1 MKYTKIYGVWCGM
14 KERCSNPNNKAYHR
28 YGGRGIKVCDEWEKS
43 FISFYNWAIANG
55 YKEIDDNKKRLTI
68 DRIDS
73 NGNYEPNNYRWVTSA
88 EQNLNYSRNH
98 LIEYNG
104 QIVPIKVAAEL
115 SDIPYGRLMAR
126 INNGIEKTKLFVK
139 EDARSLRWKTK

>member
-1 MKYTKIYGVWCGM
+1 M

-28 YGGRGIKVCDEWEKS
+28 YVGKGIKVCDEWEKS

-73 NGNYEPNNYRWVTSA
+73 NGNYKPNNCRWVTSA

-104 QIVPIKVAAEL
+104 QMVPIKVAAEL
-115 SDIPYGRLMAR
+115 SGIPYGRLMAR
-126 INNGIEKTKLFVK
+126 INNGIEETKLFVK